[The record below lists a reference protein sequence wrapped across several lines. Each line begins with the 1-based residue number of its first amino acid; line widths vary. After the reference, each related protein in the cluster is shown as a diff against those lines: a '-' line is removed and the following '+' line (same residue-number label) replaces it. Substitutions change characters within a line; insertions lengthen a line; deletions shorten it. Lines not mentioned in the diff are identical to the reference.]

1 MTNIDTL
8 TIADVAPAQNRRR
21 RVPANQISNAAH
33 PTLSK
38 SATVIKLL
46 SRTKGASIAEV
57 TAVTSWQPHSVRA
70 FLSGLR
76 KKGNVLTREQRK
88 KGNVLTREQ
97 RKNGEQTYRIVEVVA
112 ASTSTAAPATIP
124 TATSDAVA

>member
-1 MTNIDTL
+1 MTNIDT
-8 TIADVAPAQNRRR
+8 TAIADMAPAQNHRRR
-21 RVPANQISNAAH
+21 PCANRASTKVH

-38 SATVIKLL
+38 AATVIKLL
-46 SRTKGASIAEV
+46 SRTKGASVAEV
-57 TAVTSWQPHSVRA
+57 TAVTNWQPHSVRA

-88 KGNVLTREQ
+88 S
-97 RKNGEQTYRIVEVVA
+97 GEQTYRIVEVVA

>member
-21 RVPANQISNAAH
+21 RVPANQISNAAR

-88 KGNVLTREQ
+88 
-97 RKNGEQTYRIVEVVA
+97 NGEQTYRIVEVVA

-124 TATSDAVA
+124 TATSDALA